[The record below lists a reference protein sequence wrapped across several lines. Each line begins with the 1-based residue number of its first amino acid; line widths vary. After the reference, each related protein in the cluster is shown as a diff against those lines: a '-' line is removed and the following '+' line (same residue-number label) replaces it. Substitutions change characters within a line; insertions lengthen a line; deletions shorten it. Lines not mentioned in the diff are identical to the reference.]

1 LLCYDLQTC
10 VLKRAAV
17 SICAYGQTLL
27 SCLCFTL
34 HAVSYRSNRQ
44 PYNLYCVGA
53 DVKPCSIN
61 LTAAISILSS
71 FSLTDSCGLDVEEP
85 AVEVVV
91 PVVVL
96 VVGLPGVEVVGV
108 ELVAVVNG
116 RFTTAW
122 PCSFTPTHSSVHLTS
137 PSFGK

>member
-1 LLCYDLQTC
+1 MLC
-10 VLKRAAV
+10 
-17 SICAYGQTLL
+17 
-27 SCLCFTL
+27 
-34 HAVSYRSNRQ
+34 
-44 PYNLYCVGA
+44 
-53 DVKPCSIN
+53 

-85 AVEVVV
+85 AAVEVVVPVVVLVVGLPAVEVVVPVVVLVVGLPAVEVVVPVVVLVVGLPGVEVVV